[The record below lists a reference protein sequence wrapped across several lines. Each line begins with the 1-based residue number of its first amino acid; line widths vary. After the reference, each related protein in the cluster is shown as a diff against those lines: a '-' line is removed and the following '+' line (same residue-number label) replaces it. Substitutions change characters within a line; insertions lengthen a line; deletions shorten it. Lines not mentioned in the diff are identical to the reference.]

1 MNKIKNSPSKTASE
15 LKKQK
20 KKTRAG
26 NGRTGNH
33 LTKIGTLTHS
43 FINEEDGGGEEEVVS
58 KTSLINGWKP

>member
-43 FINEEDGGGEEEVVS
+43 FINEEDGEEKKRWFT